1 MIKMEHVNKYYSLDQ
16 EKIHVLKDINL
27 TIQEH
32 EFVAIMG
39 PSGSGKSTLM
49 NTISFL
55 DGNFE
60 GSYLFNGENA
70 YHYNDNKLSQIRNK
84 SVGFVFQSF
93 QLIEN
98 NTVFENVALPLL
110 YGGMK
115 SGNTKELVLNALEKV
130 GIADKYNKLPKQLSG
145 GQQQRVAIARAL
157 VSNPSFIVADEPTG
171 ALDTHTSADI
181 MELFQRLN
189 EEEKVTILMVTHD
202 SEAAQYCKRVITVRD
217 GEIIEG
223 GVGYA
228 F

>member
-1 MIKMEHVNKYYSLDQ
+1 MIKLEHVNKYYAVDQ

-27 TIQEH
+27 EIQEH

-55 DGNFE
+55 DGDFE
-60 GSYLFNGENA
+60 GSYLFNEADA
-70 YHYNDNKLSQIRNK
+70 YRYNDNKLSHIRNK

-98 NTVFENVALPLL
+98 NTVFENVELPLL

-115 SGNTKELVLNALEKV
+115 HRHTKEKVMEALEKV
-130 GIADKYNKLPKQLSG
+130 GIPDKYNKLPKQLSG
-145 GQQQRVAIARAL
+145 GQQQRVAIARAI
-157 VSNPSFIVADEPTG
+157 VGNPSFIVADEPTG
-171 ALDTHTSADI
+171 ALDTHTSDDI
-181 MELFQRLN
+181 MKLFQQLN
-189 EEEKVTILMVTHD
+189 DKEKVTILMVTHD
-202 SEAAQYCKRVITVRD
+202 SEAAQYCKRVVTVRD

-223 GVGYA
+223 GANDAV
-228 F
+228 

>member
-16 EKIHVLKDINL
+16 ERIHVLKDINL
-27 TIQEH
+27 EIQEH

-55 DGNFE
+55 DGSFE
-60 GSYLFNGENA
+60 GSYLFNGEDA
-70 YHYNDNKLSQIRNK
+70 YSYNDNKLSKIRNK

-110 YGGMK
+110 YGGMRYV
-115 SGNTKELVLNALEKV
+115 NTKELVMKALEKV
-130 GIADKYNKLPKQLSG
+130 GIPDKYNKLPKQLSG
-145 GQQQRVAIARAL
+145 GQQQRVAIARAI
-157 VSNPSFIVADEPTG
+157 VGNPNFIVADEPTG

-189 EEEKVTILMVTHD
+189 DEEKVTILMVTHD
-202 SEAAQYCKRVITVRD
+202 SEAAQYCKRIITVRD

-223 GVGYA
+223 GAGYA